1 MVAWRT
7 CKFTVGHVEMYRRAI
22 PHLVHDVICLLDMGN
37 GRKSWTLF
45 CEHYVVSLSVC
56 YPVPLQGRECCSRSY
71 SRYATYLF
79 LRPLLTIY
87 LLGPVH

>member
-7 CKFTVGHVEMYRRAI
+7 CKSTVGHVEMYRRAI

-37 GRKSWTLF
+37 GRKSWALF

-56 YPVPLQGRECCSRSY
+56 YPARYKAVNVVPVLILAMPHISSCDHFPQSI
-71 SRYATYLF
+71 F
-79 LRPLLTIY
+79 
-87 LLGPVH
+87 